1 MLINKTDEWY
11 SWILEPVKK
20 EDISRCTFK
29 LENIMER

>member
-20 EDISRCTFK
+20 EDISRYTFM
-29 LENIMER
+29 LEEITER